1 MAMESGADPIPR
13 PKGDGGLSS
22 LPGFPLWAAAM
33 VAVTLIFAFQPLYP
47 SSIGPVSN
55 ILPAACA
62 LTAFLC
68 SLSCLRRYG
77 FDRKLD
83 FSAIWFLFTIGTG
96 LWVLAESTWAFYY
109 FVLKI
114 AVPYPSLADI
124 FYTGGYLPIIAGLL
138 GYLSTFWVALT
149 RRRLGYAVVA
159 IGAGVTLALL
169 FVLPVELGQNLPT
182 INFLTDMIYPVLDL
196 VLLSLAVLSLAIF
209 TGGRIAKWWMLFGA
223 GATLYVIGDEFFLYQ
238 VAHGTYYNGSVDDL
252 IFLLG
257 YLTFAMAFYA
267 HRKEF

>member
-1 MAMESGADPIPR
+1 MESEADPLPQ
-13 PKGDGGLSS
+13 PKGDRGLTS
-22 LPGFPLWAAAM
+22 LPGFPLWMAAM

-47 SSIGPVSN
+47 ASIGPVSN

-62 LTAFLC
+62 LTAFVS

-77 FDRKLD
+77 FDRKLN
-83 FSAIWFLFTIGTG
+83 FSAIWLLFTIGTG

-109 FVLKI
+109 FVLKVP
-114 AVPYPSLADI
+114 VPYPSVADI
-124 FYTGGYLPIIAGLL
+124 FYAGGYLPIIAGLL
-138 GYLSTFWVALT
+138 GYLSTFWVALS

-159 IGAGVTLALL
+159 IGAGVTLAML
-169 FVLPVELGQNLPT
+169 FVLPVELGENLPT
-182 INFLTDMIYPVLDL
+182 INFLTDMIYPALDL
-196 VLLSLAVLSLAIF
+196 ILLSLAVLSLAIF
-209 TGGRIAKWWMLFGA
+209 AGGSIAKWWVLFGA
-223 GATLYVIGDEFFLYQ
+223 GASLYVIGDEFFLYQ

-257 YLTFAMAFYA
+257 YLTFAMSFYA